1 MNPLTSLRSQ
11 SMSTPSTI
19 TPETPLGHAICS
31 LFARALPLLEGKP
44 AGSLKVFIFGGA
56 AIHLL
61 TKSRGSADID
71 AETVATRNLNLGEI
85 KAVFEIPETYEDESG
100 RDLQV
105 IIDQNYSN
113 TLGPLHED
121 YRERAIPI
129 YGFADGSPLQLFIA
143 SPVDLAISKLG
154 RFSDVDRSDIDL
166 LLRLGKI
173 DVQKLLTLA
182 EDAIEVSVSGSK
194 GITRINLRD
203 VTEQYL

>member
-1 MNPLTSLRSQ
+1 MHDLTSLRSQ
-11 SMSTPSTI
+11 IMTTLPPI
-19 TPETPLGHAICS
+19 TPETPLGHAICK

-44 AGSLKVFIFGGA
+44 SGSLKVFIFGGA

-71 AETVATRNLNLGEI
+71 AETVATRALNLDEI
-85 KAVFEIPETYEDESG
+85 RAVFEVPETYEDESG

-129 YGFADGSPLQLFIA
+129 QGFTDGSPLQLFIA
-143 SPVDLAISKLG
+143 SPIDLAISKLG
-154 RFSDVDRSDIDL
+154 RFSEVDRSDIEL

-173 DVQKLLTLA
+173 DVRKLLTLA
-182 EDAIEVSVSGSK
+182 EDAIDFSVIGSK
-194 GITRINLRD
+194 GITRLNLRD
-203 VTEQYL
+203 VTEKYL

>member
-1 MNPLTSLRSQ
+1 M
-11 SMSTPSTI
+11 
-19 TPETPLGHAICS
+19 
-31 LFARALPLLEGKP
+31 
-44 AGSLKVFIFGGA
+44 
-56 AIHLL
+56 HLL
-61 TKSRGSADID
+61 TQSRGSADID
-71 AETVATRNLNLGEI
+71 AETVATKALNLDEI
-85 KAVFEIPETYEDESG
+85 RAIFEVPETYEDEFG

-129 YGFADGSPLQLFIA
+129 HGFANESPLQLLIA

-154 RFSDVDRSDIDL
+154 RFSDVDRSDIEL

-173 DVQKLLTLA
+173 DVQNLLALA
-182 EDAIEVSVSGSK
+182 EDAIEFSVSGSK

-203 VTEQYL
+203 VTEKYL